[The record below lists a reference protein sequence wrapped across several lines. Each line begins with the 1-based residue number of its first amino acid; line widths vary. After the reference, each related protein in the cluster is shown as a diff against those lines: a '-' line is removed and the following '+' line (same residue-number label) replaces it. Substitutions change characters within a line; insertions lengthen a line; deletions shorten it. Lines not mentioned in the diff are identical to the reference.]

1 MSHASSYP
9 TESSAAGQDGSQVPI
24 LELERVTK
32 RFGGLP
38 AVDDLSFR
46 VRAGEV
52 LGMIGPNGAGKSTAI
67 SLIGGLLA
75 PTAGTVR
82 FQGRD
87 ITRLAP
93 HQRAQLGIAR
103 TFQVTQ
109 PFAQLDIRE
118 NVIVGALFG
127 GHARG
132 RAEAARRADA
142 VLARVGLASKTR
154 LKGDELT
161 VADRKRLEM
170 ARALAT
176 NPHLLLLDEVMAGL
190 TPREVSQAVALI
202 REINQSGVTVLVV
215 EHVMRAITGVS
226 DRILVLH
233 HGRKIAEDTPDAVLS
248 DPAVIEAYLGE
259 RYARQRAGEQ
269 AQRQALG
276 ERLGVS
282 EPTAAEE
289 NVDGGETWKG
299 GLA

>member
-9 TESSAAGQDGSQVPI
+9 TASNAQDPAQAPM
-24 LELERVTK
+24 LELEHITK

-38 AVDDLSFR
+38 AVEDLSFR
-46 VRAGEV
+46 LRSGEV

-67 SLIGGLLA
+67 SLIGGALA
-75 PTAGTVR
+75 PTSGTIR

-93 HQRAQLGIAR
+93 HQRALLGIAR
-103 TFQVTQ
+103 TFQITQ

-127 GHARG
+127 GGVRSRAR
-132 RAEAARRADA
+132 AARRADA
-142 VLARVGLASKTR
+142 VLERVGLAHKAR

-176 NPHLLLLDEVMAGL
+176 NPQLLLLDEVMAGL
-190 TPREVSQAVALI
+190 TPREVGEAVGLI

-233 HGRKIAEDTPDAVLS
+233 HGRKIAEDAPDAVLS
-248 DPAVIEAYLGE
+248 DPRVVEAYLGE
-259 RYARQRAGEQ
+259 RYARQRAADQ
-269 AQRQALG
+269 ARRGAETG
-276 ERLGVS
+276 S
-282 EPTAAEE
+282 AAFDPPTP
-289 NVDGGETWKG
+289 DDTWKE
-299 GLA
+299 GLV

>member
-9 TESSAAGQDGSQVPI
+9 TASSADGPERSPL
-24 LELERVTK
+24 LELEHVTK

-38 AVDDLSFR
+38 AVEDLSFS
-46 VRAGEV
+46 VRKGEV

-67 SLIGGLLA
+67 SLIGGALA
-75 PTAGTVR
+75 PTSGAVR
-82 FQGRD
+82 FQGHD

-93 HQRAQLGIAR
+93 HRRARLGIAR
-103 TFQVTQ
+103 TFQITQ

-118 NVIVGALFG
+118 NVIVGALFAG
-127 GHARG
+127 RVRG
-132 RAEAARRADA
+132 RAEAAHRADA
-142 VLARVGLASKTR
+142 VLARVGLARKAR

-176 NPHLLLLDEVMAGL
+176 NPELLLLDEVMAGL
-190 TPREVSQAVALI
+190 TPREVGEAVELI

-233 HGRKIAEDTPDAVLS
+233 HGRKIAEDAPDAVLS
-248 DPAVIEAYLGE
+248 DPRVIEAYLGE
-259 RYARQRAGEQ
+259 RYARQRAAEQ
-269 AQRQALG
+269 AQRLADASG
-276 ERLGVS
+276 AP
-282 EPTAAEE
+282 EPPTP
-289 NVDGGETWKG
+289 DDTWKE

>member
-1 MSHASSYP
+1 M
-9 TESSAAGQDGSQVPI
+9 
-24 LELERVTK
+24 LELAHVTK

-38 AVDDLSFR
+38 AVEDLSFR
-46 VRAGEV
+46 LRKGEV

-67 SLIGGLLA
+67 GMIGGALA
-75 PTAGTVR
+75 PTAGTIR
-82 FQGRD
+82 FQGQD

-93 HQRAQLGIAR
+93 HRRAKLGIAR
-103 TFQVTQ
+103 TFQITQ

-127 GHARG
+127 GHMSSRARA
-132 RAEAARRADA
+132 AERADA
-142 VLARVGLASKTR
+142 VLARVGLAQKAR

-176 NPHLLLLDEVMAGL
+176 DPQLLLLDEVMAGL
-190 TPREVSQAVALI
+190 TPREVGEAVDLI

-233 HGRKIAEDTPDAVLS
+233 HGRKIAEDAPDAVLS
-248 DPAVIEAYLGE
+248 DPRVVEAYLGE
-259 RYARQRAGEQ
+259 RYARQRA
-269 AQRQALG
+269 ADAARH
-276 ERLGVS
+276 
-282 EPTAAEE
+282 AAESRE
-289 NVDGGETWKG
+289 GAAEPGAADDAWKE
-299 GLA
+299 GLV

>member
-9 TESSAAGQDGSQVPI
+9 TASNATPDAADTANGPL

-38 AVDDLSFR
+38 AVENLSFSMR
-46 VRAGEV
+46 RGEV

-67 SLIGGLLA
+67 SMIGGSLA
-75 PTAGTVR
+75 PTEGVIR
-82 FQGRD
+82 FEGRD

-93 HQRAQLGIAR
+93 HQRARLGIAR

-109 PFAQLDIRE
+109 PFTQLDIRD

-127 GHARG
+127 GHMGSRK
-132 RAEAARRADA
+132 EAAQRADA
-142 VLARVGLASKTR
+142 VLERVGLASKAR

-170 ARALAT
+170 ARALAIQ
-176 NPHLLLLDEVMAGL
+176 PKLLLLDEVMAGL
-190 TPREVSQAVALI
+190 TPREVSAAVELI

-215 EHVMRAITGVS
+215 EHVMQAITGVS

-233 HGRKIAEDTPDAVLS
+233 HGRKIAEDAPDAVLS
-248 DPAVIEAYLGE
+248 DPRVVEAYLGE
-259 RYARQRAGEQ
+259 RYARQHGATTGQSQ
-269 AQRQALG
+269 AQ
-276 ERLGVS
+276 
-282 EPTAAEE
+282 TADAPANPATTEE
-289 NVDGGETWKG
+289 DNP
-299 GLA
+299 A

>member
-1 MSHASSYP
+1 M
-9 TESSAAGQDGSQVPI
+9 
-24 LELERVTK
+24 LELEHITK

-38 AVDDLSFR
+38 AVEDLSFR
-46 VRAGEV
+46 LRSGEV

-67 SLIGGLLA
+67 SLIGGALA
-75 PTAGTVR
+75 PTSGTIR

-93 HQRAQLGIAR
+93 HQRALLGIAR
-103 TFQVTQ
+103 TFQITQ

-127 GHARG
+127 GGVRSRAR
-132 RAEAARRADA
+132 AARRADA
-142 VLARVGLASKTR
+142 VLERVGLAHKAR

-176 NPHLLLLDEVMAGL
+176 NPQLLLLDEVMAGL
-190 TPREVSQAVALI
+190 TPREVGEAVGLI

-233 HGRKIAEDTPDAVLS
+233 HGRKIAEDAPDAVLS
-248 DPAVIEAYLGE
+248 DPRVVEAYLGE
-259 RYARQRAGEQ
+259 RYARQRAADQ
-269 AQRQALG
+269 ARRGAETG
-276 ERLGVS
+276 S
-282 EPTAAEE
+282 AAFDPPTP
-289 NVDGGETWKG
+289 DDTWKE
-299 GLA
+299 GLV

>member
-9 TESSAAGQDGSQVPI
+9 TASNATPDAADTANGPL

-38 AVDDLSFR
+38 AVETLSFGMR
-46 VRAGEV
+46 RGEV

-67 SLIGGLLA
+67 SMIGGSLA
-75 PTAGTVR
+75 PTEGVIR
-82 FQGRD
+82 FEGHD

-93 HQRAQLGIAR
+93 HQRARLGIAR

-109 PFAQLDIRE
+109 PFTQLDIRD

-127 GHARG
+127 GHMGSRK
-132 RAEAARRADA
+132 EAAQRADA
-142 VLARVGLASKTR
+142 VLERAGLARKAR

-170 ARALAT
+170 ARALAIQ
-176 NPHLLLLDEVMAGL
+176 PKLLLLDEVMAGL
-190 TPREVSQAVALI
+190 TPREVSAAVELI

-215 EHVMRAITGVS
+215 EHVMQAITGVS

-233 HGRKIAEDTPDAVLS
+233 HGRKIAEDAPDAVLS
-248 DPAVIEAYLGE
+248 DPRVVEAYLGE
-259 RYARQRAGEQ
+259 RYARQQASGAGQQPATPADTE
-269 AQRQALG
+269 
-276 ERLGVS
+276 EDS
-282 EPTAAEE
+282 PT
-289 NVDGGETWKG
+289 
-299 GLA
+299 

>member
-1 MSHASSYP
+1 VSDASSHP
-9 TESSAAGQDGSQVPI
+9 TASSAGAAEAPL
-24 LELERVTK
+24 LELEHVTK

-38 AVDDLSFR
+38 AVDDLSFA
-46 VRAGEV
+46 VRRGEV

-67 SLIGGLLA
+67 SLIGGALG
-75 PTAGTVR
+75 PTAGAIR
-82 FQGRD
+82 FAGRD

-103 TFQVTQ
+103 TFQITQ

-118 NVIVGALFG
+118 NVFVGALFG
-127 GHARG
+127 GRVRG

-142 VLARVGLASKTR
+142 VLERVGLAAKAR

-176 NPHLLLLDEVMAGL
+176 SPQVLLLDEVMAGL
-190 TPREVSQAVALI
+190 TPREVSAAVELI
-202 REINQSGVTVLVV
+202 REINRDGVTVVVV

-233 HGRKIAEDTPDAVLS
+233 HGRKIAEDLPDAVLS
-248 DPAVIEAYLGE
+248 DPRVIEAYLGE
-259 RYARQRAGEQ
+259 RYARQRAAGKS
-269 AQRQALG
+269 APA
-276 ERLGVS
+276 
-282 EPTAAEE
+282 
-289 NVDGGETWKG
+289 DTWKE
-299 GLA
+299 GLT